1 MTIRSSGSAI
11 GAFLLYFIVEQILGH
26 LAGSIGPAAASIVR
40 FAPIAVFKSLW
51 EPVRYGVIG
60 LVPGQTLRV
69 ETSWYITAG
78 VAYFVVFFVAAC
90 LLDRRRDV

>member
-40 FAPIAVFKSLW
+40 FAPIAVFKSL
-51 EPVRYGVIG
+51 
-60 LVPGQTLRV
+60 
-69 ETSWYITAG
+69 
-78 VAYFVVFFVAAC
+78 
-90 LLDRRRDV
+90 